1 MKRVTMADVAKYAG
15 VSKSTISQ
23 YLNGRFDYMSEETRV
38 KIGQAVKDL
47 NYRPNMVARS
57 LKQKS
62 STTIG
67 VIVANI
73 LHVFSTQVI
82 RAIEDFCHQRG
93 FHVIVCNADD
103 QPEKE
108 KKYIE
113 MLKAKQVDGII
124 AFPTGD
130 NVELYQQLLDEG
142 YPLVFMDRIVK
153 ELKVDTILLDNEEA
167 ARLAAETLLQGGY
180 KHIAMISP
188 PLLEQVTP
196 RVERVNAF
204 QESIQKMGQQHPE
217 VSLITGKISTIYE
230 KLDTLFQKD
239 KHPDA
244 IFAINDRV
252 LHEVLSFLSRR
263 NIQIPDDVAMINV
276 DDVSFADFYNP
287 PLTTISQPAFDMGKK
302 AAEIL
307 FAVILKE
314 KTDRHPET
322 MRFKPIL
329 VRRKSC

>member
-1 MKRVTMADVAKYAG
+1 MERITMADVAKYAG
-15 VSKSTISQ
+15 VSKSTVSQ
-23 YLNGRFDYMSEETRV
+23 YVNGRFDYMGKETRE
-38 KIGQAVKDL
+38 KIGKAVKHL
-47 NYRPNMVARS
+47 NYQPNMVARS

-82 RAIEDFCHQRG
+82 RAIEDYCHQRG

-113 MLKAKQVDGII
+113 MLKAKQVDGMI

-130 NVELYQQLLDEG
+130 NVALYQQLLDEG
-142 YPLVFMDRIVK
+142 YPLVFMDRIVE
-153 ELKVDTILLDNEEA
+153 ELKVDTILLDNAEA
-167 ARLAAETLLQGGY
+167 SRLAAETLLQGEY
-180 KHIAMISP
+180 KHVAVVSP
-188 PLLEQVTP
+188 PLLKQVTP
-196 RVERVNAF
+196 RMERVHAF
-204 QESIQKMGQQHPE
+204 QKAMQQTNHPIPK
-217 VSLITGKISTIYE
+217 VSLVTGKIPTIYE
-230 KLDTLFQKD
+230 KLDALFQKEER
-239 KHPDA
+239 PDA

-252 LHEVLSFLSRR
+252 LHEVLSFLSKKDM
-263 NIQIPDDVAMINV
+263 QIPDDTAIINV

-287 PLTTISQPAFDMGKK
+287 PLTTISQPAFDMGEK

-307 FAVILKE
+307 FTIILKE
-314 KTDRHPET
+314 KTDRHSE
-322 MRFKPIL
+322 MVRFNPIL
-329 VRRKSC
+329 IRRKSC